1 MEYFKINPEPCM
13 CAHIYIHTYTI
24 DYKNVG
30 NIKTRIYF
38 SLKCF
43 AWDSEVYQIV
53 IHLIL

>member
-13 CAHIYIHTYTI
+13 CAHIYIHTYTM